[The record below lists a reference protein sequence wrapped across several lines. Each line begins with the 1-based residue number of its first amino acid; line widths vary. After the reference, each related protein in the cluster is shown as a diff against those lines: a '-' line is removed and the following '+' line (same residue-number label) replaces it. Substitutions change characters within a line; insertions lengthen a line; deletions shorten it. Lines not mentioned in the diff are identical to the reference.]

1 MDFSVNDFKNK
12 ELSHILT
19 NASKMMLVEKKMRI
33 LKKDN
38 KNNPSLTNLYITMN
52 NSCVLNLL
60 SIVDSK
66 PFISK
71 LDLNYILEY
80 TYLLL
85 SDNCFHLDSF
95 DIDCKKEFIDLLK
108 EKCLENK
115 LDEILLS
122 LKKKET
128 NRKLFFESFEI

>member
-1 MDFSVNDFKNK
+1 MEFSVNDFKNK

-52 NSCVLNLL
+52 NSCTLNLL

-71 LDLNYILEY
+71 IDLNYILEY

-95 DIDCKKEFIDLLK
+95 DSESKNEFIELLK

-115 LDEILLS
+115 LDELLLS